1 MRRHLAATLFLLALA
16 ATAVAGRPGRDGV
29 EPGKAGSVARR
40 AGPLASNAPTTAT
53 SSRLTSAPVT
63 LGGGPR
69 LTSAPVTLL
78 PPYNR
83 GGLGAAAP
91 LHESGYFKV
100 RERGGAIPMPPAFFF
115 ALPSPSHA
123 PPLPSHPSSTAP
135 TTPTCFTCTLRAG
148 ARHRRTTP
156 WCDEEEREGRRGP
169 RG

>member
-1 MRRHLAATLFLLALA
+1 MRARALSTHTSPMRRHLASTLFLLALA

-91 LHESGYFKV
+91 VHESGYFKV
-100 RERGGAIPMPPAFFF
+100 REEEGERFPFP
-115 ALPSPSHA
+115 
-123 PPLPSHPSSTAP
+123 PPLFLRSPPHLTPRLFPPTPAQPHP
-135 TTPTCFTCTLRAG
+135 
-148 ARHRRTTP
+148 RRP
-156 WCDEEEREGRRGP
+156 HVLHVL
-169 RG
+169 